1 MNSME
6 FSGKTV
12 SDALSVALKEL
23 NVTEDKITYEVLEE
37 GSKGLLGLIGTRPA
51 VIKVTVK
58 AVEPV
63 EPVKKDIQVE
73 AKDFLKG
80 VLDSMEILA
89 EIEAKLED
97 NILKVN
103 LTGPKMGLIIGYRGE
118 TLDSL
123 QYLTSLVI
131 NKRRDGEYVRVVLDT
146 EGYRQKR
153 EETLERL
160 AEKTAYKVKK
170 YGRAMKLEPMNP
182 YERRIIH
189 SKLQEDTKVK
199 TFSVGDEPFRRVVI
213 ELDK

>member
-23 NVTEDKITYEVLEE
+23 NITEDKITYEVLEE

-51 VIKVTVK
+51 VIKVTMK
-58 AVEPV
+58 AE

>member
-12 SDALSVALKEL
+12 TDALTVALKEL

-58 AVEPV
+58 TP

-73 AKDFLKG
+73 AKDFLTG

-89 EIEAKLED
+89 EIETKLED

>member
-6 FSGKTV
+6 FSGKNV
-12 SDALSVALKEL
+12 DEALLVALKEL
-23 NVTEDKITYEVLEE
+23 KVTEDKITYEVVNE
-37 GSKGLLGLIGTRPA
+37 GSKGLLGLIGARSA
-51 VIKVTVK
+51 VIRVTVK
-58 AVEPV
+58 E
-63 EPVKKDIQVE
+63 VKKDIQEE

-80 VLDSMEILA
+80 VLNSMDIVA
-89 EIEAKLED
+89 EINIKLED
-97 NILKVN
+97 EMLKVD

-131 NKRRDGEYVRVVLDT
+131 NKKRDGEYVRVILDT
-146 EGYRQKR
+146 ENYRQKR

-170 YGRAMKLEPMNP
+170 YGRPMKLEPMNP

-189 SKLQEDTKVK
+189 SKLQEDDKVK
-199 TFSVGDEPFRRVVI
+199 TYSVGDEPFRRVVI

>member
-58 AVEPV
+58 PV

-89 EIEAKLED
+89 EIETKLED

>member
-23 NVTEDKITYEVLEE
+23 NVTEDKMTYEVLEE

-51 VIKVTVK
+51 VIKVTMK
-58 AVEPV
+58 AE

-89 EIEAKLED
+89 EIETKLED

>member
-23 NVTEDKITYEVLEE
+23 NITEDKITYEVLEE

-51 VIKVTVK
+51 VIKVTMK
-58 AVEPV
+58 AE

-89 EIEAKLED
+89 EIETKLED

>member
-12 SDALSVALKEL
+12 TDALSVALKEL

-58 AVEPV
+58 PV

-89 EIEAKLED
+89 EIETKLED

>member
-58 AVEPV
+58 TP

-80 VLDSMEILA
+80 VLDSMEIVA
-89 EIEAKLED
+89 EIETKLED

>member
-23 NVTEDKITYEVLEE
+23 NLTEDKITYEVLEE

-58 AVEPV
+58 TP

-80 VLDSMEILA
+80 VLDSMEIVA
-89 EIEAKLED
+89 EIETKLED

>member
-23 NVTEDKITYEVLEE
+23 NVTEDKMTYEVLEE

-63 EPVKKDIQVE
+63 KKDIQVE

-80 VLDSMEILA
+80 VLDSMEIVA
-89 EIEAKLED
+89 EIETKLED

>member
-23 NVTEDKITYEVLEE
+23 NITEDKITYEVLEE

-58 AVEPV
+58 AP

>member
-6 FSGKTV
+6 FSGKNV
-12 SDALSVALKEL
+12 DEALLVALKEL
-23 NVTEDKITYEVLEE
+23 KVTEDKITYEVVNE
-37 GSKGLLGLIGTRPA
+37 GSKGLLGLIGARSA
-51 VIKVTVK
+51 VIRVTVK
-58 AVEPV
+58 E
-63 EPVKKDIQVE
+63 VKKDIQEE

-80 VLDSMEILA
+80 VLNSMDIVA
-89 EIEAKLED
+89 EINIKLED
-97 NILKVN
+97 KMLKVD

-131 NKRRDGEYVRVVLDT
+131 NKKRDGEYVRVILDT
-146 EGYRQKR
+146 ENYRQKR

-170 YGRAMKLEPMNP
+170 YGRPMKLEPMNP

-189 SKLQEDTKVK
+189 SKLQEDDKVK
-199 TFSVGDEPFRRVVI
+199 TYSVGDEPFRRVVI